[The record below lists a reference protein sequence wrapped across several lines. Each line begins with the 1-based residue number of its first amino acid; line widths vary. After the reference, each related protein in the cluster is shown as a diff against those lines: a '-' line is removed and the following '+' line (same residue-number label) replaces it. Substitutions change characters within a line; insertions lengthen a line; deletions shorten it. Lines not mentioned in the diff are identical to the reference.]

1 MIFPPLAL
9 TRRSVTLQSLTRL
22 AGLGLTASL
31 IACSTPGPEVPALSA
46 TSAAAL
52 QLTASSTPELSSTWW
67 QALGEAQLNALVATA
82 LADNPTL
89 LTAQLRV
96 RRMQA
101 LSGIA
106 QANGLPQASLGADLT
121 RQRFSANGL
130 YPKPIAGSTRDNDT
144 LQAGVSWSPDLWGQ
158 HAAELASAIGQTR
171 AAQADAAVA
180 ATGLASQICKTYIS
194 LARLAAQRDIALHTQ
209 QQRQQ
214 MRQLTAERVAAGL
227 DSQGEQSQSD
237 GNLSDAMVQVEA
249 LEEQI
254 TLTRHQLAALSG
266 QAPQALASLSPQLH
280 NLQLSALPA
289 SLGADLLGRRPDVVA
304 SRWRVEAASQDVA
317 VARTQFYPNVN
328 LSAFIGY
335 NALGLSHL
343 LDAGSRQIGVS
354 PAVRLP
360 LFDGGRLNAQLA
372 GRHTERDMAVAQ
384 YNATVLEAVKETTDA
399 LQSAQSLRRQAQ
411 AQTAALTSAQHNHGL
426 AQQRMAAGLGNAVM
440 VLSAETAVLAQR
452 RAQSDVR
459 ARQLDNQINLM
470 KALGGG
476 WQEDVSQRT
485 PQRASQPILQPT
497 LQLTSQLSSA
507 PQ

>member
-1 MIFPPLAL
+1 MTSFPFAM
-9 TRRSVTLQSLTRL
+9 TRFLSLS
-22 AGLGLTASL
+22 LTASL
-31 IACSTPGPEVPALSA
+31 MACSTPGPEVAPLKT

-52 QLTASSTPELSSTWW
+52 QLTEPSTAALSPIWW
-67 QALGEAQLNALVATA
+67 QALGDAPLNALVATA

-106 QANGLPQASLGADLT
+106 QANGLPQATLGADFT

-130 YPKPIAGSTRDNDT
+130 YPKPIAGNTLDNDT

-180 ATGLASQICKTYIS
+180 ATGLASQLCKTYVS
-194 LARLAAQRDIALHTQ
+194 LARWVSQRAIALRAQ
-209 QQRQQ
+209 QQR
-214 MRQLTAERVAAGL
+214 MALRQLISERFAAGL
-227 DSQGEQSQSD
+227 DTQVEQSQSD
-237 GNLSDAMVQVEA
+237 GNLSEAGVQLEA

-254 TLTRHQLAALSG
+254 TLTRHQLAVLSG
-266 QAPQALASLSPQLH
+266 QTPQALASLSPQLQ
-280 NLQLSALPA
+280 NLQLDALPA
-289 SLGADLLGRRPDVVA
+289 TLGADLLGRRPDVVA

-328 LSAFIGY
+328 LSAFVGY

-343 LDAGSRQIGVS
+343 LDAASRQIGVS

-360 LFDGGRLNAQLA
+360 LFDGGRLQAQLA

-384 YNATVLEAVKETTDA
+384 YNATVLDAVKETTDA
-399 LQSAQSLRRQAQ
+399 IESAQSLRRQAQ
-411 AQTAALTSAQHNHGL
+411 AQAAALQSARQNHAL
-426 AQQRMAAGLGNAVM
+426 AQQRFAAGLGNAVL

-452 RAQSDVR
+452 RAQADLR
-459 ARQLDNQINLM
+459 ARQIDNQISLM

-476 WQEDVSQRT
+476 WRDD
-485 PQRASQPILQPT
+485 ALA
-497 LQLTSQLSSA
+497 LSSTLA
-507 PQ
+507 PTAK

>member
-1 MIFPPLAL
+1 MNFSSCP
-9 TRRSVTLQSLTRL
+9 LTRL
-22 AGLGLTASL
+22 SLLGLTASL
-31 IACSTPGPEVPALSA
+31 MACSTPGPEIAALKA

-52 QLTASSTPELSSTWW
+52 RLTDAPSPALASTWW
-67 QALGEAQLNALVATA
+67 QALGDASLNALVASA

-89 LTAQLRV
+89 LSAQLRV
-96 RRMQA
+96 SRTQA

-106 QANGLPQASLGADLT
+106 QANGLPQASLGADFT

-130 YPKPIAGSTRDNDT
+130 YPKPIAGNTWDNDT
-144 LQAGVSWSPDLWGQ
+144 LQAGVSGSPDVWGQ

-180 ATGLASQICKTYIS
+180 ATALASQICKTYVG
-194 LARLAAQRDIALHTQ
+194 LARLIAQRDIA
-209 QQRQQ
+209 QRAQHQ
-214 MRQLTAERVAAGL
+214 RELMRQLTAERVAAGL
-227 DSQGEQSQSD
+227 DNQTEQSQSD
-237 GNLSDAMVQVEA
+237 GNLSDAAVQLEA

-254 TLTRHQLAALSG
+254 TLSRHQLALLSG
-266 QAPQALASLSPQLH
+266 QAPQTLSALSPQMQ

-289 SLGADLLGRRPDVVA
+289 NLGADLLGRRPDVVA
-304 SRWRVEAASQDVA
+304 NRWRVEAARQDVA

-328 LSAFIGY
+328 LSAFVGY

-360 LFDGGRLNAQLA
+360 LFDGGRLRAQLA
-372 GRHTERDMAVAQ
+372 GRQTERDMAIAQ

-399 LQSAQSLRRQAQ
+399 LQSAQSLQRQAL
-411 AQTAALTSAQHNHGL
+411 AQSAALHSALQHHGL
-426 AQQRMAAGLGNAVM
+426 AQQRMAAGLGNAVV
-440 VLSAETAVLAQR
+440 VLAAETAVLTQR
-452 RAQSDVR
+452 RAQADVQ

-476 WQEDVSQRT
+476 WQEEPLT
-485 PQRASQPILQPT
+485 PALRPILQSNA
-497 LQLTSQLSSA
+497 QLGNA
-507 PQ
+507 HPH

>member
-1 MIFPPLAL
+1 MTSFPFTM
-9 TRRSVTLQSLTRL
+9 TRFLSLS
-22 AGLGLTASL
+22 LTASL
-31 IACSTPGPEVPALSA
+31 MACSTPGPEVAPLKT

-52 QLTASSTPELSSTWW
+52 QLTAPSTTALSPIWW
-67 QALGEAQLNALVATA
+67 QALGDAPLNALVATA

-106 QANGLPQASLGADLT
+106 QANGLPQATLGADFT

-130 YPKPIAGSTRDNDT
+130 YPKPIAGNTLDNDT

-180 ATGLASQICKTYIS
+180 ATGLASQLCKTYVS
-194 LARLAAQRDIALHTQ
+194 LARWVSQRDIALRAQ
-209 QQRQQ
+209 QQR
-214 MRQLTAERVAAGL
+214 MALRQLIAERFAAGL
-227 DSQGEQSQSD
+227 DTQVEQSQSD
-237 GNLSDAMVQVEA
+237 GNLSDAGVQLEA

-254 TLTRHQLAALSG
+254 TLTRHQLAVLSG
-266 QAPQALASLSPQLH
+266 QTPQALASLSPQLQ
-280 NLQLSALPA
+280 NLQLDALPA
-289 SLGADLLGRRPDVVA
+289 TLGADLLGRRPDVVA

-328 LSAFIGY
+328 LSAFVGY

-343 LDAGSRQIGVS
+343 LDAASRQIGVS

-360 LFDGGRLNAQLA
+360 LFDGGRLQAQLA

-384 YNATVLEAVKETTDA
+384 YNATVLDAVKETTDA
-399 LQSAQSLRRQAQ
+399 IESAQSLRRQAQ
-411 AQTAALTSAQHNHGL
+411 AQAAALHSARQNHAL
-426 AQQRMAAGLGNAVM
+426 AQQRFAAGLGNAVL

-452 RAQSDVR
+452 RAQADLR
-459 ARQLDNQINLM
+459 ARQIDNQISLM

-476 WQEDVSQRT
+476 WRDD
-485 PQRASQPILQPT
+485 ALA
-497 LQLTSQLSSA
+497 LSSTLT
-507 PQ
+507 PTSK

>member
-1 MIFPPLAL
+1 MIFSSH
-9 TRRSVTLQSLTRL
+9 TLTRL
-22 AGLGLTASL
+22 SLMGLTASL
-31 IACSTPGPEVPALSA
+31 MACSTPGPEVAALKA
-46 TSAAAL
+46 TSAAAM
-52 QLTASSTPELSSTWW
+52 QLSDASTSALSSSWW
-67 QALGEAQLNALVATA
+67 QALGDAPLNALVTTA
-82 LADNPTL
+82 LSDNPTL
-89 LTAQLRV
+89 LAAQLRV
-96 RRMQA
+96 QRMQA

-106 QANGLPQASLGADLT
+106 HANGLPQASLGADFT
-121 RQRFSANGL
+121 RQRFTANGL
-130 YPKPIAGSTRDNDT
+130 YPKPIAGNTWDNDT

-194 LARLAAQRDIALHTQ
+194 LARLVEQRDIALRTQ
-209 QQRQQ
+209 QQRQL

-237 GNLSDAMVQVEA
+237 GNLSDALVQVEA

-254 TLTRHQLAALSG
+254 SLTRHQLAVLSG
-266 QAPQALASLSPQLH
+266 QAPQALAALSPQLQ
-280 NLQLSALPA
+280 NLQLGAPPT

-328 LSAFIGY
+328 LSAFVGY

-343 LDAGSRQIGVS
+343 LDAASRQIGVS

-360 LFDGGRLNAQLA
+360 LFDGGRLQAQLA
-372 GRHTERDMAVAQ
+372 GRQTERDMAVAQ

-411 AQTAALTSAQHNHGL
+411 AQTAALISAQQNHGL
-426 AQQRMAAGLGNAVM
+426 AQQRMAAGLGNAVV
-440 VLSAETAVLAQR
+440 VLSSETAVLAQR
-452 RAQSDVR
+452 RAQADVR

-476 WQEDVSQRT
+476 WQEEASQRS
-485 PQRASQPILQPT
+485 PQQVS
-497 LQLTSQLSSA
+497 QLTSQMSTA
-507 PQ
+507 PK

>member
-1 MIFPPLAL
+1 MILSSLAL
-9 TRRSVTLQSLTRL
+9 TRRAVTRRSLTRL

-31 IACSTPGPEVPALSA
+31 MACSTPGPEVTALRA

-52 QLTASSTPELSSTWW
+52 QLTNAPTAALSNTWW
-67 QALGEAQLNALVATA
+67 QALGDGQLNALVATA

-89 LTAQLRV
+89 LNALLRV

-106 QANGLPQASLGADLT
+106 QANGLPQATLGADFT
-121 RQRFSANGL
+121 RQRFSKYGL
-130 YPKPIAGSTRDNDT
+130 YPPPIAGNTVDNDT
-144 LQAGVSWSPDLWGQ
+144 LQAGMSWAPDLWGQ

-180 ATGLASQICKTYIS
+180 ATGLASQIGKAYVG
-194 LARLAAQRDIALHTQ
+194 LARLVAQRDIALRTQ
-209 QQRQQ
+209 QQRQL

-237 GNLSDAMVQVEA
+237 GNLSDASVQVEA

-254 TLTRHQLAALSG
+254 TLTRHQLAVLSG
-266 QAPQALASLSPQLH
+266 QAPQALASLSPQLY
-280 NLQLSALPA
+280 NLQLGALPA

-328 LSAFIGY
+328 LSAFVGY

-372 GRHTERDMAVAQ
+372 GRQTERDMAVAQ

-399 LQSAQSLRRQAQ
+399 LQSTQSLHRQAQ
-411 AQTAALTSAQHNHGL
+411 AQTAALNSAQQNHDL
-426 AQQRMAAGLGNAVM
+426 AQQRMAAGLGNAVL
-440 VLSAETAVLAQR
+440 VLSAETAVLTQR
-452 RAQSDVR
+452 RAQADVR

-476 WQEDVSQRT
+476 WRDDALALSST
-485 PQRASQPILQPT
+485 
-497 LQLTSQLSSA
+497 LTSTSR
-507 PQ
+507 